1 MNTKRITALTSLS
14 GVRLAG
20 AAFVI
25 LAASAGAT
33 LAAESKTAAAP
44 AASTAPSV
52 VSTEPQNTSAT
63 YGDWVLR
70 CSRGDGTQAQRVCE
84 VVQSFQIQ
92 GQQGLFAQMAIGR
105 IDAKSPLKITVVMQ
119 PNVSFP
125 SDIKLGVDEKDSTPV
140 VLSWM
145 RCLPGG
151 CFADADLKDDQ
162 IKRWKN
168 QTGNGNLAFRDG
180 AGRDIPLPFS
190 FRGLS
195 QALEAL
201 SKTS

>member
-1 MNTKRITALTSLS
+1 MTADRITASA
-14 GVRLAG
+14 RLAG

-25 LAASAGAT
+25 LAASAGAA
-33 LAAESKTAAAP
+33 LAVDSKSAP
-44 AASTAPSV
+44 NATAPSTI
-52 VSTEPQNTSAT
+52 SMEPQNTSAT

-70 CSRGDGTQAQRVCE
+70 CSRGDGTAAQHVCE

-105 IDAKSPLKITVVMQ
+105 IDPKDPLKITVVMQ

-125 SDIKLGVDEKDSTPV
+125 SNIKLGVDDKDTQPV
-140 VLSWM
+140 ELTWQ

-151 CFADADLKDDQ
+151 CFADADMKDDQ
-162 IKRWKN
+162 IKRWKA
-168 QTGNGNLAFRDG
+168 QTGNGSLAFKDG

-195 QALEAL
+195 QALDAL